1 MGQKVHPYG
10 FRIGFNKGWKS
21 RWFGGRDYARLLHED
36 LKLRRK
42 LKKDFAQASVS
53 KIEIERKGESFT
65 VLIHTAKPGQ
75 VIGKK
80 GAEIEKLRTALR
92 ARYGREVKVEIEE
105 INRPE
110 VDAQLIAENIAG
122 QLERRIAFR
131 RAMKRSIEQ
140 AMRFG
145 AQGIKVRVAGRLN
158 GAEIARSEWYLV
170 GRLPLHT
177 LRSDIDYGFAQAY
190 TTWGVIGIKVQLYK
204 GESFAPESRELSRA

>member
-1 MGQKVHPYG
+1 VGQKVHPYG

-21 RWFGGRDYARLLHED
+21 RWFGGRDYARMLHED
-36 LKLRRK
+36 IKLRRK
-42 LKKDFAQASVS
+42 LKADFQGASVS
-53 KIEIERKGESFT
+53 KIEIERKGESMT
-65 VLIHTAKPGQ
+65 VYIHTAKPGH

-80 GAEIEKLRTALR
+80 GAEIEKLRNTLR
-92 ARYGREVKVEIEE
+92 ERYGREVKVEIEE

-145 AQGIKVRVAGRLN
+145 AQGIKVRVGGRLN

-177 LRSDIDYGFAQAY
+177 LRSDIDYGYGIAR
-190 TTWGVIGIKVQLYK
+190 TTWGAIGIKVWLYK
-204 GESFAPESRELSRA
+204 GESFAPESRELVRA

>member
-10 FRIGFNKGWKS
+10 FRIGFNKAWKS
-21 RWFGGRDYARLLHED
+21 RWFGGREYTQLLHED

-42 LKKDFAQASVS
+42 LKKDFMQASVA
-53 KIEIERKGESFT
+53 KIEIERKGEAMT
-65 VLIHTAKPGQ
+65 VYIHTAKPGQ

-80 GAEIEKLRTALR
+80 GAEIEKLRATLR
-92 ARYGREVKVEIEE
+92 QRYGREVKVEIEE

-110 VDAQLIAENIAG
+110 VDAQLIGENIAG

-177 LRSDIDYGFAQAY
+177 LRSDIDYGTATAR
-190 TTWGVIGIKVQLYK
+190 TTWGAIGIKVWLYK
-204 GESFAPESRELSRA
+204 GESFAPESRELVRA

>member
-1 MGQKVHPYG
+1 VGQKVHPYG

-21 RWFGGRDYARLLHED
+21 RWFGGRDYAKMLHED
-36 LKLRRK
+36 VRLRRK
-42 LKKDFAQASVS
+42 LKKDFAAASVS
-53 KIEIERKGESFT
+53 KIEIERKGESIT
-65 VLIHTAKPGQ
+65 VFIHTAKPGQ

-80 GAEIEKLRTALR
+80 GVEIEKLRNSLR
-92 ARYGREVKVEIEE
+92 TRYGREVKVEVEE

-110 VDAQLIAENIAG
+110 VDAQLVAENIAG

-190 TTWGVIGIKVQLYK
+190 TTWGVIGVKVQLYK
-204 GESFAPESRELSRA
+204 GESFAPESRDLTRA